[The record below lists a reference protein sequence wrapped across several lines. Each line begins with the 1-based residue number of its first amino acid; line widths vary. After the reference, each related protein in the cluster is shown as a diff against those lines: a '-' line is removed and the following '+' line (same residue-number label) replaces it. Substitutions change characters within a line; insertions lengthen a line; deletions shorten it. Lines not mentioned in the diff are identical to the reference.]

1 MYSLPYWIVTAIGFL
16 AQSFFSARILI
27 QWIKSEKTKKLE
39 SPTMY
44 WVFSI
49 IGSYTF
55 VLYGLLRFDFSIILG
70 QFVSYYIYIWNLNV
84 KGAWMKIPRA
94 VRYLLLLT
102 PLVATVYAITQT
114 TDLLPNL
121 FQNDDRPIWLVIYGS
136 FFQLIFS
143 LRFVYQWYR
152 SYKMHDS
159 IMPTSFWVL
168 SLIGAAGIFSYGL
181 IIKGFDIV
189 LIVGQGFGILAYTR
203 NIMIGM
209 KSKSR
214 A

>member
-1 MYSLPYWIVTAIGFL
+1 MQSIPYWAITAVGFL
-16 AQSFFSARILI
+16 AQFFFSARILI
-27 QWIKSEKTKKLE
+27 QWAKSEKTKKLE

-55 VLYGLLRFDFSIILG
+55 VVYGLLRSDFSIILG

-84 KGAWMKIPRA
+84 KGAWVKIPRSI
-94 VRYLLLLT
+94 RYV
-102 PLVATVYAITQT
+102 LVATPLLACILVSGHSS
-114 TDLLPNL
+114 DLVSK
-121 FQNDDRPIWLVIYGS
+121 FFCNDDRPLWLVIYGS

-152 SYKMHDS
+152 SHKMHDS

-168 SLIGAAGIFSYGL
+168 SLIGAAGICSYGL
-181 IIKGFDIV
+181 IVKGLDIV
-189 LIVGQGFGILAYTR
+189 LIVGQGFGIIAYSR
-203 NIMIGM
+203 NVMIGL
-209 KSKSR
+209 KSKR
-214 A
+214 